1 MTNFLLQKNGISS
14 LKKHVD
20 ANHIVVVK
28 RFEEMNNSLKQT
40 EEKTNIFGRS
50 NLKKNCCERLFPKGG
65 CATKR
70 IISRPWC
77 FDC

>member
-1 MTNFLLQKNGISS
+1 
-14 LKKHVD
+14 VD

-28 RFEEMNNSLKQT
+28 RFEEVNNSLKQT
-40 EEKTNIFGRS
+40 EEKQPTKEKTNIFGRS

-65 CATKR
+65 CARKR
-70 IISRPWC
+70 IISRPWS